1 MKMKVLNCNRE
12 NLIKV
17 LAYEYSILDMKQ
29 KLYEKKSVYQTTY
42 KHKIAECVMSKN
54 KLLEIA
60 YMFDIDEELIDEF
73 NKIEKHNNCKD
84 FYDYIFSSDVSYN
97 KLSQLIE
104 VHKNEKYEYL
114 SK

>member
-1 MKMKVLNCNRE
+1 MKLLNCNRE

-29 KLYEKKSVYQTTY
+29 KYFYKKSPFPTCDC
-42 KHKIAECVMSKN
+42 KITEYDMLQN
-54 KLLEIA
+54 KLHEIA
-60 YMFDIDEELIDEF
+60 YMFDIDEEMSNEF
-73 NKIEKHNNCKD
+73 QEIKKHNSCKE
-84 FYDYIFSSDVSYN
+84 FYDYIFGRNISYN

-104 VHKNEKYEYL
+104 AHKNEKYEYL